1 MVNFFG
7 RRKSPPPPPHPKA
20 AAPAGQS
27 ALAQIAK
34 MKETSNNL
42 EKRERFLVN
51 KVDSELKNAMQR
63 KKNGDLTGAKMHL
76 RRKIMYQKQIET
88 LSNSRMNLETQILT
102 IEAATVA
109 GATVDAMR
117 NGVQLMNGLIKK
129 NDPDKV
135 ATIVDSIAEGNAAAE
150 ELNEI
155 LGTPLDLTDDS
166 ALEAEL
172 GLLDATPTEAGSEQ
186 VGEGALLEEL
196 QGLTPPTST
205 GTKRRSKRRSRKKSA
220 DPFAN
225 VPQVPTKAPTP
236 ESLEDAELS
245 RLLMEMG

>member
-7 RRKSPPPPPHPKA
+7 RRKSPPRPHPST

-42 EKRERFLVN
+42 EKREMFLVH
-51 KVDSELKNAMQR
+51 KVDSELRNAVQR
-63 KKNGDLTGAKMHL
+63 KKKGDMTGAKMHL
-76 RRKIMYQKQIET
+76 KRKIMYQKQILT

-117 NGVQLMNGLIKK
+117 DGVQVMNRLVRK
-129 NDPDKV
+129 NNPDDI
-135 ATIVDSIAEGNAAAE
+135 AETMDQIAEGNAMAE
-150 ELNEI
+150 ELGQV
-155 LGTPLDLTDDS
+155 LGTPLDLTDDF
-166 ALEAEL
+166 ALEEEL
-172 GLLDATPTEAGSEQ
+172 GMLDSVPTDGQEF
-186 VGEGALLEEL
+186 GEEDEYSLLEEL
-196 QGLTPPTST
+196 PPVPTSS
-205 GTKRRSKRRSRKKSA
+205 KRNSKRRSRKKSA

-225 VPQVPTKAPTP
+225 VPKVPSKKPTAA
-236 ESLEDAELS
+236 SLEDEEIN
-245 RLLMEMG
+245 RLLVEMG